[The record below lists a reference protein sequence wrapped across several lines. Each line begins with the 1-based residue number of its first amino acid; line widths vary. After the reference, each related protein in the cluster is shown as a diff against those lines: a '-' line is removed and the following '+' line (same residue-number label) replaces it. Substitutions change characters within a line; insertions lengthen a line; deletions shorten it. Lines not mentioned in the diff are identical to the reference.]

1 MTSPKPRSRFL
12 PTLTEVVRP
21 GGIAPDPVHVPAVAK
36 VPGED
41 PPAAVTHNSRAL
53 FALQQ
58 EVSHALQIQLHAM
71 LNAHIQQIL
80 PQLHES
86 IDAAVQDAVTKAIV
100 ARVAAVE

>member
-21 GGIAPDPVHVPAVAK
+21 GGLASDETQAPAEVKVPAM
-36 VPGED
+36 VP
-41 PPAAVTHNSRAL
+41 PSAAAQNSRAL

-58 EVSHALQIQLHAM
+58 ELSHALQAQLHAM
-71 LNAHIQQIL
+71 LNAQIQQIV

-86 IDAAVQDAVTKAIV
+86 IDAAVQEAVAKAIV
-100 ARVAAVE
+100 ARIAAAD